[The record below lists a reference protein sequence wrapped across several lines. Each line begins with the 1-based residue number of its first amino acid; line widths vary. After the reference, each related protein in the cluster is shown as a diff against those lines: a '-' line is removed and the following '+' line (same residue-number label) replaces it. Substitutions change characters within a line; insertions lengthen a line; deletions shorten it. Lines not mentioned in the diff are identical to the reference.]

1 MKAKY
6 FWPALVA
13 STLLALNLNVVADDG
28 EDQDWEHECDIN
40 GNEVVDAV
48 VALTP
53 TANAPAGARGVAK
66 IESENDGTNVTA
78 TMELKLVGLNPG
90 DYFLSVTQLSNGTN
104 IMLGK
109 ITIPIRNEFD
119 DENDNE
125 DNDEQGDS
133 DSGGD
138 QERDSLHGLLSW
150 ISCNWG
156 GFTNWGSWTNWSIT
170 NWCNISNHVTLTVT
184 EATVD
189 LPAGLNPT
197 DIGEIILSDTN
208 GNPVLVGDLVKPTPT
223 TVINI
228 SATVRLIPGAAAP
241 SATGT
246 VQVHST
252 GTKGK
257 WTHQFTLNATDM
269 GTNTNFR
276 VFVNGKK
283 IGATRSNKAGQLT
296 IKKVPSRTPAVRS
309 VRLLDAKGNEAAHA
323 QF

>member
-1 MKAKY
+1 
-6 FWPALVA
+6 
-13 STLLALNLNVVADDG
+13 
-28 EDQDWEHECDIN
+28 
-40 GNEVVDAV
+40 VDAV
-48 VALTP
+48 IALAP
-53 TANAPAGARGVAK
+53 TTNAPAGARGVAK

-78 TMELKLVGLNPG
+78 TMELKLIGLNPG

-104 IMLGK
+104 VMLGK

-119 DENDNE
+119 DEDDNE
-125 DNDEQGDS
+125 DNDEQGDD

-138 QERDSLHGLLSW
+138 HERDSLRGLLSW

-156 GFTNWGSWTNWSIT
+156 GFTNWGSWTNWNIM

-184 EATVD
+184 EAEVD

-197 DIGEIILSDTN
+197 DIGQIILSDTN
-208 GNPVLVGDLVKPTPT
+208 GNAILVGDLVKPATNSI
-223 TVINI
+223 INI
-228 SATVRLIPGAAAP
+228 SATVRLNPGAAAP

-246 VQVHST
+246 AQLHST

-257 WTHQFTLNATDM
+257 WTHQFTLNATGM

-276 VFVNGKK
+276 VFLNGKK

-296 IKKVPSRTPAVRS
+296 IKKVPSRTPAIRS
-309 VRLLDAKGNEAAHA
+309 LLLQDAKGNEAARA

>member
-1 MKAKY
+1 
-6 FWPALVA
+6 
-13 STLLALNLNVVADDG
+13 
-28 EDQDWEHECDIN
+28 
-40 GNEVVDAV
+40 
-48 VALTP
+48 
-53 TANAPAGARGVAK
+53 
-66 IESENDGTNVTA
+66 
-78 TMELKLVGLNPG
+78 
-90 DYFLSVTQLSNGTN
+90 
-104 IMLGK
+104 MLGK

-296 IKKVPSRTPAVRS
+296 IKKVPSRTAAVRS